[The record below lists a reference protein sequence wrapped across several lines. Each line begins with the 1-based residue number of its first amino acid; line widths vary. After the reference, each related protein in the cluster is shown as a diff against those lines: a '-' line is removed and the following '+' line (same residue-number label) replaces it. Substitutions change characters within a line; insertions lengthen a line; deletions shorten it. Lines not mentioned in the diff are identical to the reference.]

1 MIIKAGLSSVNSSQ
15 MGVTCSTELPPGYG
29 RKEPA
34 AQQKKM
40 MITVVPRVRIL
51 VILSSL
57 VLLSLLPVVES
68 LIKSPG
74 TTGFSCHVQKR
85 TELICGDNGFVANN
99 HCSGRNSRDT
109 IKVPAFRV
117 TVAAYGG

>member
-15 MGVTCSTELPPGYG
+15 MRVTCSTELPPVSPWVNSTYALTVHHCSG
-29 RKEPA
+29 RNGRD
-34 AQQKKM
+34 
-40 MITVVPRVRIL
+40 T
-51 VILSSL
+51 SSL

-74 TTGFSCHVQKR
+74 TTGFSCHVRKR
-85 TELICGDNGFVANN
+85 KELISGDNGFVANN

-109 IKVPAFRV
+109 VKVPAFRV